1 MLNYILLDGASALI
15 TPEPGLMI
23 WSIIIFVLLWIIV
36 GNFAFKPIAKALRDR
51 ENAIDGALN
60 EAKKA
65 REEIKEIKS
74 ENEKVLALAK
84 EERATMLKE
93 AREQAD
99 KMLSEAKLKANA
111 EFSKKVEE
119 AGVEITNLK
128 NQAIADV
135 KSKAGDLAV
144 NIAEK
149 ILKQELSNRNTH
161 DSLINNEINN
171 AKLN

>member
-1 MLNYILLDGASALI
+1 MLTYILLDGASALI

-23 WSIIIFVLLWIIV
+23 WSILIFVLLWLIV
-36 GNFAFKPIAKALRDR
+36 GNFAIKPIIKALRDR

-65 REEIKEIKS
+65 REEIKEIKA

-84 EERATMLKE
+84 EERAAMLKE

-99 KMLSEAKLKANA
+99 KLLSEAKAKANA
-111 EFSKKVEE
+111 EFSKKVED
-119 AGVEITNLK
+119 AAVEITNLK
-128 NQAIADV
+128 NQAVSDV
-135 KSKAGDLAV
+135 KSKAGELAV
-144 NIAEK
+144 SIAEK
-149 ILKQELSNRNTH
+149 ILKQELSNKSAH
-161 DSLINNEINN
+161 DSLISNEINN